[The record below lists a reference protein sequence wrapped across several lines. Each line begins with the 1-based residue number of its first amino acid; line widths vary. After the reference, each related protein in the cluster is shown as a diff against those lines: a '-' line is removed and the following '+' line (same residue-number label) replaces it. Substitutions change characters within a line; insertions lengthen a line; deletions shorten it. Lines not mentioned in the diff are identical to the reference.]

1 MPCLEASNTH
11 PESHA
16 IKNLS
21 LVGLNRD
28 ISLFQRQTQGKKKK
42 KNGGGGHTMT
52 DDDREGGGTAHD
64 TDLGP
69 SVMWLCPEGV
79 WLYVVCV

>member
-1 MPCLEASNTH
+1 
-11 PESHA
+11 
-16 IKNLS
+16 
-21 LVGLNRD
+21 
-28 ISLFQRQTQGKKKK
+28 
-42 KNGGGGHTMT
+42 MT